1 MLPLFDERW
10 FNKEYILVTDTM
22 DFTDLGVE
30 DHFLTNIYRAEIL
43 LQPQLLAPGSFTK
56 DLYTICGR
64 ETSHW
69 KQPSNNSSIGMDKLL
84 KTNQKNNNSIELS

>member
-10 FNKEYILVTDTM
+10 FDKEYILLTDTM

-43 LQPQLLAPGSFTK
+43 LQPQLLAPGSFT
-56 DLYTICGR
+56 
-64 ETSHW
+64 
-69 KQPSNNSSIGMDKLL
+69 L
-84 KTNQKNNNSIELS
+84 KTFILFVVGRLVLESSQATTPVLEWISY